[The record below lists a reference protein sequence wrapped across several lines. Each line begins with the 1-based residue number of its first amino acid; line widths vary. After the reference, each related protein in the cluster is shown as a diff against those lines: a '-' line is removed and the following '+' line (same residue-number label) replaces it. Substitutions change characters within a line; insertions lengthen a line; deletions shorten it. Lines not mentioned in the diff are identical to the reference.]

1 MVGAGD
7 ASMSGRE
14 YPYSG
19 KTERPNPP
27 LSVLEGL
34 ADQLQ
39 QRGVRRVEGN
49 IVGDD
54 TAFPWEPY
62 GRVGPGTIWNG
73 IMVRRFPR

>member
-1 MVGAGD
+1 
-7 ASMSGRE
+7 MSGRA

-27 LSVLEGL
+27 LSALEAF

-39 QRGVRRVEGN
+39 QRGVKRVEGN

-54 TAFPWEPY
+54 TAFPARALRKWLGL
-62 GRVGPGTIWNG
+62 GRSGLGL
-73 IMVRRFPR
+73 RRTDFRADRE